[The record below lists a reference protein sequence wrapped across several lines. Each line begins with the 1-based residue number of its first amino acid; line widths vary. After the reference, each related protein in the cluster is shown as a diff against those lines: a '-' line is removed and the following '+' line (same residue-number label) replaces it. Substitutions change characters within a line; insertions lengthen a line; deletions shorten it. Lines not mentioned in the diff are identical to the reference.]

1 MSSTATGLAI
11 SIESKDIPKQ
21 IVKKVEEESKTVD
34 DPIDQLLVIPKPG
47 EKKAEPKKNLNV
59 FALNAQKT

>member
-34 DPIDQLLVIPKPG
+34 DPID
-47 EKKAEPKKNLNV
+47 
-59 FALNAQKT
+59 